1 MRARFDLALALALL
15 LAACAVTS
23 APPAPPPFAGQPPG
37 PPAQLGETAPP
48 AVLDPAPAAPPPPPS
63 PAAPASPRVNLGIE
77 TPFRLDRRVFP
88 ATKAAF
94 LADLADRTRWNKGGL
109 GALAAPLPPVPGHA
123 PPKVI
128 LDVTHVAGPHPAADL
143 QRVLRRTFW
152 SKAVECFSLGAYKDQ
167 KLRGTATLDLHVAP
181 GGQVRAARITGT
193 TFQDGDV
200 TACLAERSRK
210 LALPRAKGR
219 SVVTVEL
226 QIGHGD
232 EPVPPPASLVVP
244 GDGEL
249 APGAVRAVIEAARG
263 ELEACYQSA
272 LAYAP
277 ELWGRLGI
285 RFHVTEKGKTDE
297 AFEVESRFPDERVS
311 LCVLRAARRLTFPTP
326 VGGDVRFVVPLRLWS
341 DRSATTLADER

>member
-1 MRARFDLALALALL
+1 MRARFDPAALTLL
-15 LAACAVTS
+15 LAACAAAP

-37 PPAQLGETAPP
+37 PPAQLGAPTLAPALPIVPPP
-48 AVLDPAPAAPPPPPS
+48 APPS
-63 PAAPASPRVNLGIE
+63 PALASPASPASPRVNLGIE
-77 TPFRLDRRVFP
+77 SPFRLDHRVIP
-88 ATKAAF
+88 TTKAAF

-128 LDVTHVAGPHPAADL
+128 LDVTHVAGPHSVADL
-143 QRVLRRTFW
+143 QRVLRRSFW
-152 SKAVECFSLGAYKDQ
+152 SKVVECFSLGAYKDQ
-167 KLRGTATLDLHVAP
+167 KLRGTATLVLHVAP
-181 GGQVRAARITGT
+181 GGQVRGARVTGT
-193 TFQDGDV
+193 TFQDHDV
-200 TACLAERSRK
+200 PTCLAERAHK
-210 LALPRAKGR
+210 VELPRAKAR

-232 EPVPPPASLVVP
+232 EPVAPPSKLIVP

-249 APGAVRAVIEAARG
+249 TPEAIHTVIDAARP
-263 ELEACYQSA
+263 ELEGCYRAA
-272 LAYAP
+272 LVYAP

-311 LCVLRAARRLTFPTP
+311 LCVLRAVRKLTFPTP
-326 VGGDVRFVVPLRLWS
+326 VGGDLRFVVPLRLWS
-341 DRSATTLADER
+341 DQSAPVR